1 MDKRKTQISLPLNLP
16 EKEFKDTVKQHW
28 NITFS
33 RQGKISIYGKRIMA
47 LVLAQIQE
55 NDNQLKPFYQMDV
68 SDIMRAGEVK
78 GKSAYQEAKKALDEL
93 AVQIWRIEDVENEIY
108 RPKQLINTSTLE
120 SKEGFEYGYKN
131 GTITIVLNPAL
142 EPYFVELSHYTRY
155 ELKSYMSFKS
165 WYSMRFWEI
174 LSAYQDT
181 GIWRVSLEEYRKLMD
196 CENKYKDVSWMIKQT
211 TAEPLEELKGT
222 SLEFSEPKKIPAK
235 FHGRGRPPVVG
246 LEFVLKHSLL
256 SDDETLAEW
265 AKHSEAHA
273 RMIHTLHRTWKI
285 TGACLRKYLPIIKM
299 EGAQRLLR
307 QFEEMEAPGTKRK
320 IDNKEKY
327 CNSAIKKMAIEI
339 ASGQ

>member
-16 EKEFKDTVKQHW
+16 EREFKDTVKQHW

-33 RQGKISIYGKRIMA
+33 RQGKISVYGKRIMA

-55 NDNQLKPFYQMDV
+55 NDNKLKPFYQMDV
-68 SDIMRAGEVK
+68 SDIIKAGEIE
-78 GKSAYQEAKKALDEL
+78 GKAYQHVKKSLDEL
-93 AVQIWRIEDVENEIY
+93 ARQIWRIEDIESEIY

-120 SKEGFEYGYKN
+120 SKEGFEYGYKS
-131 GTITIVLNPAL
+131 GVITIVLNPAL
-142 EPYFVELSHYTRY
+142 EPYFVELSHYTRH
-155 ELKSYMSFKS
+155 ELNHYMSFKS

-196 CENKYKDVSWMIKQT
+196 CEKKYKDVSWMIEKT

-222 SLEFSEPKKIPAK
+222 PLEFSEPKKIPAK

-256 SDDETLAEW
+256 SADETLAEW

-273 RMIHTLHRTWKI
+273 RMIHKLHYDWKI
-285 TGACLRKYLPIIKM
+285 TAACLRKYLPVIKM
-299 EGAQRLLR
+299 EGARELLR
-307 QFEEMEAPGTKRK
+307 QFEGMESPGSKRK
-320 IDNKEKY
+320 IDDRKKFCNHVIKEM
-327 CNSAIKKMAIEI
+327 AEGKK
-339 ASGQ
+339 